1 MLMAISFNFFP
12 GVKRDHTSRSAN
24 LQLYVWIFNGIIMA
38 NVYTGFLVASITA
51 CQAPP
56 PFTDLKTMVKQ
67 TEYTFGMMRGSAFFR
82 WMNVSEEAKQM
93 KNCYFQY
100 PVLWSN
106 FNHRNSLFNRLL
118 MTQISKP

>member
-1 MLMAISFNFFP
+1 
-12 GVKRDHTSRSAN
+12 
-24 LQLYVWIFNGIIMA
+24 MA

-51 CQAPP
+51 YQAPP

-93 KNCYFQY
+93 KKNEIGIC
-100 PVLWSN
+100 N
-106 FNHRNSLFNRLL
+106 ARL
-118 MTQISKP
+118 MVKFKPQQFIV